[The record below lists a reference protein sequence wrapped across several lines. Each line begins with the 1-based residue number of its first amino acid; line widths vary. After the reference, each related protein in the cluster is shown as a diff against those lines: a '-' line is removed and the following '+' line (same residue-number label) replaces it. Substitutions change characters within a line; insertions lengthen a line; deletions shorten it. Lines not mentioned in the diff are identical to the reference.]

1 MAAKGSVWY
10 IWGPSLVVIIV
21 VVVVGTLVS
30 AGFAAVV
37 LVGVVATVVS
47 CAVSPQALS
56 TKTNDSNMTKQK
68 NKGKILCFLDISY
81 SFGSNF
87 SA

>member
-1 MAAKGSVWY
+1 
-10 IWGPSLVVIIV
+10 
-21 VVVVGTLVS
+21 VVVGTLVS

-56 TKTNDSNMTKQK
+56 IQTSDSNMTKQK
-68 NKGKILCFLDISY
+68 NKGKILWRLDISY
-81 SFGSNF
+81 SFDRIFLSHIVTQFEKNTRVATEKYF
-87 SA
+87 